1 MNEKNCD
8 MASKSEKTDCIVQNC
23 DCNTGNSQYY
33 NTYLKVWMYSNVFH
47 VFHDS
52 PPVNLYILVQSSI

>member
-8 MASKSEKTDCIVQNC
+8 MASKNEKTDCIVQNR

-33 NTYLKVWMYSNVFH
+33 NTYLKV
-47 VFHDS
+47 
-52 PPVNLYILVQSSI
+52 

>member
-8 MASKSEKTDCIVQNC
+8 MASKSEKTDCIVQNR

-33 NTYLKVWMYSNVFH
+33 NTYLKV
-47 VFHDS
+47 
-52 PPVNLYILVQSSI
+52 